1 MSAFI
6 LTTESPADLSK
17 EYYEET
23 GIPYIPYHFQVKD
36 GELLTDWVGAGM
48 TIAQLSDMMNQG
60 VVPKTSQPNTAE
72 YEEFFE
78 PYLQAGW
85 DIFHVVFSSGLS
97 GAYNACL
104 AAVEELKEKY
114 PERRIVAVDS
124 RAAAP
129 GFGLMVDEVYTRYKK
144 GATMDELEDFVLKN
158 RDHLQHW
165 FYVTDL
171 KYLKNGG
178 RVSAASAAIG
188 NMLNICPLMFV
199 DKEGK
204 LNVYEKIRGR
214 KKIIN
219 ATVEKMVQHAKD
231 GTGYYGKCF
240 IGHFNAYDEAV
251 TLKEAIEERITGI
264 DGGIRIFEIG
274 KTIGAHSGP
283 GTIALFFWG
292 DEKVEPK
299 S

>member
-6 LTTESPADLSK
+6 LTTESPADLPK
-17 EYYEET
+17 EYYEQT
-23 GIPYIPYHFQVKD
+23 GIPYIPYHFQVKE
-36 GELLTDWVGAGM
+36 GELLTDWVGEGM
-48 TIAQLSDMMNQG
+48 SVAELSDMMNEG
-60 VVPKTSQPNTAE
+60 VVPKTSQPNTTE

-85 DIFHVVFSSGLS
+85 DIFHIVFSSGLS
-97 GAYNACL
+97 GAYNGCI
-104 AAVEELKEKY
+104 AAVDELKEKY

-129 GFGLMVDEVYTRYKK
+129 GFGLLVDEVYTRYKA

-158 RDHLQHW
+158 RDYLQHW

-178 RVSAASAAIG
+178 RISAASAAIG
-188 NMLNICPLMFV
+188 NMLNICPLLFV

-204 LNVYEKIRGR
+204 LNVYEKVRGR

-219 ATVEKMVQHAKD
+219 ATVEKMVKHAKD

-240 IGHFNAYDEAV
+240 IGHFNAPDEAGI
-251 TLKEAIEERITGI
+251 LKEAIEERITGI
-264 DGGIRIFEIG
+264 DGGIKIYEIG

>member
-1 MSAFI
+1 M
-6 LTTESPADLSK
+6 
-17 EYYEET
+17 
-23 GIPYIPYHFQVKD
+23 
-36 GELLTDWVGAGM
+36 
-48 TIAQLSDMMNQG
+48 
-60 VVPKTSQPNTAE
+60 
-72 YEEFFE
+72 
-78 PYLQAGW
+78 
-85 DIFHVVFSSGLS
+85 
-97 GAYNACL
+97 
-104 AAVEELKEKY
+104 
-114 PERRIVAVDS
+114 AVDS

-144 GATMDELEDFVLKN
+144 GASMDELEDFVLKN

>member
-17 EYYEET
+17 EYFEKT
-23 GIPYIPYHFQVKD
+23 GIPYIPYHFSIKD
-36 GELLTDWVGAGM
+36 GELITDIIGEGM
-48 TIAQLSDMMNQG
+48 TTKELSDLMDQG
-60 VVPKTSQPNTAE
+60 VVPKTSQPNSVE
-72 YEEFFE
+72 YEEFFD
-78 PYLQAGW
+78 PYLRQGY

-104 AAVEELKEKY
+104 SAIEDLKEHY
-114 PERRIVAVDS
+114 PDRKIVAVDS

-129 GFGLMVDEVYTRYKK
+129 GFGLLVDEVYTRYMK
-144 GATMDELEDFVLKN
+144 GATMEELEDFVLKN

-204 LNVYEKIRGR
+204 LNVYEKVRGR
-214 KKIIN
+214 KKIISV
-219 ATVEKMVQHAKD
+219 TVEKMVQHAKD

-240 IGHFNAYDEAV
+240 IGHFNAPDEAGI
-251 TLKEAIEERITGI
+251 LKEAIEERITGI
-264 DGGIRIFEIG
+264 EGGVQIFEIG

>member
-17 EYYEET
+17 EYFEQT
-23 GIPYIPYHFQVKD
+23 GIPYIPYHFSIKD
-36 GELLTDWVGAGM
+36 GELITDIIGEGM
-48 TIAQLSDMMNQG
+48 TTKELSDLMDQG
-60 VVPKTSQPNTAE
+60 VVPKTSQPNSVE
-72 YEEFFE
+72 YEEFFD
-78 PYLQAGW
+78 PFLKQGY

-104 AAVEELKEKY
+104 SAVEDLKEHY
-114 PERRIVAVDS
+114 PDRKIVAVDS

-129 GFGLMVDEVYTRYKK
+129 GFGLLVDEVYTRYKN
-144 GATMDELEDFVLKN
+144 GATMEELEDFVLKN

-204 LNVYEKIRGR
+204 LNVYEKVRGR
-214 KKIIN
+214 KKIIS

-240 IGHFNAYDEAV
+240 IGHFNAPDEAGI
-251 TLKEAIEERITGI
+251 LKEAIEERITGI
-264 DGGIRIFEIG
+264 DGGVRIFEIG

>member
-144 GATMDELEDFVLKN
+144 GASMDELEDFVLKN

-171 KYLKNGG
+171 KYLKNG

>member
-1 MSAFI
+1 MSEFL

-17 EYYEET
+17 EYYEEKQ
-23 GIPYIPYHFQVKD
+23 IPYIPYHFQVSD
-36 GELLTDWVGAGM
+36 DELLTDWVGVGM
-48 TIAQLSDMMNQG
+48 TPAELSDLMDKG

-72 YEEFFE
+72 YEEFFT
-78 PYLQAGW
+78 PYLEAGW

-104 AAVEELKEKY
+104 AAVEELKENY

>member
-17 EYYEET
+17 EYFEQT
-23 GIPYIPYHFQVKD
+23 GIPYIPYHFSIKD
-36 GELLTDWVGAGM
+36 GELITDIIGEGM
-48 TIAQLSDMMNQG
+48 TTKELSDLMDQG
-60 VVPKTSQPNTAE
+60 VVPKTSQPNSVE
-72 YEEFFE
+72 YEEFFD
-78 PYLQAGW
+78 PYLRQGY

-104 AAVEELKEKY
+104 SAIEDLKEHY
-114 PERRIVAVDS
+114 PDRKIVAVDS

-129 GFGLMVDEVYTRYKK
+129 GFGLLVDEVYTRYMK
-144 GATMDELEDFVLKN
+144 GATMEELEDFVLKN

-204 LNVYEKIRGR
+204 LNVYEKVRGR
-214 KKIIN
+214 KKIISV
-219 ATVEKMVQHAKD
+219 TVEKMVQHAKD

-240 IGHFNAYDEAV
+240 IGHFNAPDEAGI
-251 TLKEAIEERITGI
+251 LKEAIEERITGI
-264 DGGIRIFEIG
+264 EGGVQIFEIG

>member
-1 MSAFI
+1 MSAYI

-17 EYYEET
+17 EYYEQT
-23 GIPYIPYHFQVKD
+23 GIPYIPYHFQVND
-36 GELLTDWVGAGM
+36 DELLTDWVGEGM
-48 TIAQLSDMMNQG
+48 TPKELSELMDKG

-97 GAYNACL
+97 GAYNACVT
-104 AAVEELKEKY
+104 AVEELRERY
-114 PERRIVAVDS
+114 PERKIIAVDS

-129 GFGLMVDEVYTRYKK
+129 GFGLLVDEVYTRKCN
-144 GATMDELEDFVLKN
+144 GATMEELEEFVLNN

-204 LNVYEKIRGR
+204 LKVFEKIRGR

-219 ATVEKMVQHAKD
+219 ATVEKMVEHAKD

-240 IGHFNAYDEAV
+240 IGHFNAPDEAGI
-251 TLKEAIEERITGI
+251 LKEAIEERITGI
-264 DGGIRIFEIG
+264 EGGVRIFEIG

-292 DEKVEPK
+292 DEKVEAK
-299 S
+299 N

>member
-17 EYYEET
+17 EYFEET
-23 GIPYIPYHFQVKD
+23 GIPYIPYHFSIKE
-36 GELLTDWVGAGM
+36 GELITDIIGEGM
-48 TIAQLSDMMNQG
+48 TTKELSDLMDQG
-60 VVPKTSQPNTAE
+60 VVPKTSQPNSIE
-72 YEEFFE
+72 YEEFFD
-78 PYLQAGW
+78 PFLKQGY

-104 AAVEELKEKY
+104 SAVEELKEQY
-114 PERRIVAVDS
+114 PDRKIIAVDS

-129 GFGLMVDEVYTRYKK
+129 GFGLLVDEVYTRYKN
-144 GATMDELEDFVLKN
+144 GATMEELEDFVLKN
-158 RDHLQHW
+158 RDYLQHW

-204 LNVYEKIRGR
+204 LNVYEKVRGR

-240 IGHFNAYDEAV
+240 IGHFNAYEEAV
-251 TLKEAIEERITGI
+251 QLKEAVEERIEGI
-264 DGGIRIFEIG
+264 DGGCRIFEIG
-274 KTIGAHSGP
+274 KTVGAHSGP

-299 S
+299 A